1 MKTIY
6 RSLPPVLNSA
16 PAPRVRL
23 LGSGAPLVAR
33 ATNLWR
39 TAPVWRPDSARLN
52 EVWVALDGAARTLS
66 ELAPLN
72 TLAGAHLLIANL
84 DDPALTL
91 AVPPSSVPIWWIS
104 VAPPQARLGALGEE
118 VHGAWREEGDVLRF
132 VGPDQERTFL
142 LPEGFPEEI
151 LIQALAGLCVGHAF
165 QLPAHTLQRWLQYLA
180 TSHAST
186 PAATRSIPTAPS
198 VA

>member
-6 RSLPPVLNSA
+6 RSLPPILNNA
-16 PAPRVRL
+16 PAPKVRL

-33 ATNLWR
+33 AANLWR

-52 EVWVALDGAARTLS
+52 EVWVALDGSSRTLS

-72 TLAGAHLLIANL
+72 TVSGAHLLIANL
-84 DDPALTL
+84 DDPALAL
-91 AVPPSSVPIWWIS
+91 AAPQSTVPIWWIS
-104 VAPPQARLGALGEE
+104 MAPPQARLGALGEE

-142 LPEGFPEEI
+142 LPEGFPEAV

-180 TSHAST
+180 SSQVAT
-186 PAATRSIPTAPS
+186 AANGSVPSSPS